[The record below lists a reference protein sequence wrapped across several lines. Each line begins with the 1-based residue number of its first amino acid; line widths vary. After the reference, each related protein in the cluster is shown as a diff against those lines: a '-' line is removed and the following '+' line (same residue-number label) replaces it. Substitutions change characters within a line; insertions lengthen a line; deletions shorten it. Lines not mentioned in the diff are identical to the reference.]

1 MGTRSPTG
9 SSTDRRTSKTANL
22 AKSSPTVL
30 TTKCVRILKDSR
42 RSGPIGVFVTTGA
55 SACAVNTRRRPDD
68 AAALSVSP
76 QRREANF
83 KLKLQRAPFS
93 WGNFFGLRPR
103 LCSLPVSISH
113 GRWRSQRLFL
123 LPWPLY
129 CFIVYFIARII
140 HWFYAFSTL
149 SITLEKKTN
158 YLNSFSF

>member
-22 AKSSPTVL
+22 AKSSPTVS

-68 AAALSVSP
+68 AAALLVS
-76 QRREANF
+76 QRRREANF
-83 KLKLQRAPFS
+83 KLKFQSAIFL
-93 WGNFFGLRPR
+93 GNFFGLRPR
-103 LCSLPVSISH
+103 LCSLPVSMSH

-140 HWFYAFSTL
+140 HGFYAFSTL
-149 SITLEKKTN
+149 SITLEIKRII
-158 YLNSFSF
+158 